1 MFDRV
6 RRDCQRYFAL
16 DSKTGRPGAWE
27 RACIIAGTPGLHAVF
42 VYRFGAWINR
52 TFRHKLVR
60 APFKLVYGLL
70 DWLSFVLWGI
80 HIDSRAEIGG
90 GLYIGHPGGILIGP
104 VRMGIDCNIAHHVTI
119 GRRASNENGVP
130 VFGDRIWIG
139 TQSVIFGGIHIGDG
153 VTIGPLTAV
162 ARNLPARAFVMGNPM
177 RVLRLDYDN
186 TAEVYGALGSLPPP
200 PAATTATS
208 LSRRAAVA
216 AINMARMIPASD
228 RLLGARRE
236 LRILAYHRVLDVA
249 DDASFEFDPDLIS
262 ASTANFD
269 WQMRHLRS
277 HYDPVSFRDVV
288 EFVERGTPLPPR
300 PVIVTFDDGF
310 DDNYH
315 HAFPILR
322 AHGVPATFFVSTGYI
337 GQRNTFWFD
346 WFFYLTRRAIGRIE
360 TLTVGDTQF
369 SLAGDDAER
378 NARLALRALW
388 TLDDD
393 ARREAVARL
402 EAELGMK
409 PPDSGFAQSMPLDWD
424 QVQEMAAGGMEFGSH
439 TVSHPILSRV
449 AASDLQ
455 YELVESRRVL
465 EQRLARPIQ
474 ALAYPVGGDF
484 AFNSGVVT
492 ATRDAGYRV
501 AVSYIPGTNALNGLD
516 MFKLKRIHIEREV
529 GRAEFAATLA
539 APAVLV

>member
-1 MFDRV
+1 MFDRI
-6 RRDCQRYFAL
+6 RRDCQRYYAL
-16 DSKTGRPGAWE
+16 DSKTGRPGLWE
-27 RACIIAGTPGLHAVF
+27 RVCIVAGTPGLHAVF

-52 TFRHKLVR
+52 TFRHKPIR
-60 APFKLVYGLL
+60 APFKLAYGLL

-80 HIDSRAEIGG
+80 HIDARADIGG

-104 VRMGIDCNIAHHVTI
+104 VRMGEDCNIAHHVTI

-130 VFGDRIWIG
+130 TFGDRVWIG
-139 TQSVIFGGIHIGDG
+139 TQSVIFGGIRIGDG

-162 ARNLPARAFVMGNPM
+162 ARSLPARAFVMGNPM

-186 TAEVYGALGSLPPP
+186 TSEIYGALGRLPPSP
-200 PAATTATS
+200 VSSPAPS

-216 AINMARMIPASD
+216 AINAARVFPVFD
-228 RLLGARRE
+228 RLMGARRE
-236 LRILAYHRVLDVA
+236 LRILAYHRVLDV
-249 DDASFEFDPDLIS
+249 DDDKSFEFDSDLIS

-269 WQMRHLRS
+269 WQMRHLRD

-310 DDNYH
+310 DDNYR
-315 HAFPILR
+315 HAFPILH
-322 AHGVPATFFVSTGYI
+322 AHRVPATFFVSTGYI

-346 WFFYLTRRAIGRIE
+346 WFFYLARRAIGRLE
-360 TLTVGDTQF
+360 ALTVGDTRF
-369 SLAGDDAER
+369 PLAGNDGQR
-378 NARLALRALW
+378 NARMALRALW

-393 ARREAVARL
+393 ARRQAVARL
-402 EAELGMK
+402 ETELGIK
-409 PPDSGFAQSMPLDWD
+409 PPDPGFMQSMPLDWS
-424 QVQEMAAGGMEFGSH
+424 QVQEMAAAGMEFGSH

-449 AASDLQ
+449 AASDLR
-455 YELVESRRVL
+455 YELVESKRVL

-484 AFNSGVVT
+484 AFNSDVVT

-501 AVSYIPGTNALNGLD
+501 AVSYVPGTNTLAGLD
-516 MFKLKRIHIEREV
+516 MFKLKRIHIEHEV

-539 APAVLV
+539 APALFV